1 MNDNLSELKETE
13 KYTRDDDSTKIFAVV
28 LILVGIAI
36 LVNYFTDYSLEN
48 WWALF
53 MLLPAGYIFMTIWRD
68 YKENG
73 RLSRKSSSS
82 IIPGLVMIAMVAIF
96 LFNLSWA
103 IFWPVTIIAVGFSIL
118 LGNR

>member
-1 MNDNLSELKETE
+1 MNDNISELKEAE
-13 KYTRDDDSTKIFAVV
+13 KDIRNDDSTKIFAVV
-28 LILVGIAI
+28 LILVGIAVI
-36 LVNYFTDYSLEN
+36 LNNFTDYSLEN

-53 MLLPAGYIFMTIWRD
+53 MLLPVGYIFITIWRD

-82 IIPGLVMIAMVAIF
+82 IIPGLVMVAMVAIF

-103 IFWPVTIIAVGFSIL
+103 IFWPVTIIAVGLSIL
-118 LGNR
+118 WGNR

>member
-1 MNDNLSELKETE
+1 MNDDISELKETE
-13 KYTRDDDSTKIFAVV
+13 RRIRNDDATKIFAVV
-28 LILVGIAI
+28 LILVGIAVLI
-36 LVNYFTDYSLEN
+36 NYFTDYSLEN

-53 MLLPAGYIFMTIWRD
+53 MLLPAGYIFMAIWRD

-73 RLSRKSSSS
+73 RLSRKSSGA
-82 IIPGLVMIAMVAIF
+82 IIPGLVMVAMVTIF

-103 IFWPVTIIAVGFSIL
+103 IFWPVTFIAIGFSIL